1 MAKIFRLTSGS
12 IDRFV
17 VAETIEDMYKRRA
30 DIEPIFVYTPV
41 DIQEVSGAK
50 FSK

>member
-1 MAKIFRLTSGS
+1 MTKIFRLTIGS

-30 DIEPIFVYTPV
+30 DIEPIFAY
-41 DIQEVSGAK
+41 SGTVT
-50 FSK
+50 SLSS